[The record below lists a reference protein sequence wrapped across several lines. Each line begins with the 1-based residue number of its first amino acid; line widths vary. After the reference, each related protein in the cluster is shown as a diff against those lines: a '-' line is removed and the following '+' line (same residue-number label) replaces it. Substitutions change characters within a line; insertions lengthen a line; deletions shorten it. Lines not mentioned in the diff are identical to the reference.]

1 MSVFLCCNWPRCIH
15 HNLFYFIFKFQLMQK
30 SLLKMWPTWQSSEKT
45 ETVDLW
51 TTSQLC
57 HGVLILCRA
66 QAKLRPWW
74 LSESCSE
81 SSSASFSRLMTL
93 TCFTLANVT
102 QHLCKGQ
109 KCQLYFFYFLN
120 YLFCFGDVDKIGEAG
135 VTSTCRN
142 CKVDSSTFR
151 LSSPKLQLVVHKAVV
166 EMNPWHE
173 EHCGK
178 VADYYLFI

>member
-1 MSVFLCCNWPRCIH
+1 
-15 HNLFYFIFKFQLMQK
+15 
-30 SLLKMWPTWQSSEKT
+30 MWPTWQSSEKT

-109 KCQLYFFYFLN
+109 KCQLYIFLFFKLSVLFRRCGQN
-120 YLFCFGDVDKIGEAG
+120 WWSQCNQYLQELQSWFKLTKATVGGPQGCSWNESMAWGTLWKSSRLLPFYI
-135 VTSTCRN
+135 VTN
-142 CKVDSSTFR
+142 GQYNF
-151 LSSPKLQLVVHKAVV
+151 
-166 EMNPWHE
+166 N
-173 EHCGK
+173 
-178 VADYYLFI
+178 FFFF

>member
-30 SLLKMWPTWQSSEKT
+30 KSSEDVTHMAIFWKNW
-45 ETVDLW
+45 TVDLW

-93 TCFTLANVT
+93 TCFTLASVT

-120 YLFCFGDVDKIGEAG
+120 YLFCFGDVDKIGEAS

-142 CKVDSSTFR
+142 CKVDS
-151 LSSPKLQLVVHKAVV
+151 SSPKLQLVVHKAVV